1 MRAAVLFDIDGTLL
15 RSAGA
20 GASAL
25 SHALAT
31 ELGLE
36 LERVRAAM
44 ATVDFRGATDR
55 AILINLGEALGIPLE
70 PRQER
75 LLECYFEALER
86 TLLASRIETLPG
98 VNELLA
104 SLHQRDD
111 VYVGILTG
119 NFRPAARLKLGA
131 IGHAALVERAGGFGE
146 DGLRRHEL
154 AAAARTRLLEA
165 GVATSARI
173 VVVGDTEH
181 DVSCGKHIGAATV
194 AVGTGWTA
202 REVLVAAAP
211 DVFLED
217 LSAPRA
223 LLELLQQ

>member
-15 RSAGA
+15 RTAGA
-20 GASAL
+20 GARAL
-25 SHALAT
+25 THALAT
-31 ELGLE
+31 ELELE
-36 LERVRAAM
+36 LGRVTAAM

-55 AILINLGEALGIPLE
+55 AILRNLGEALDLPLE

-75 LLECYFEALER
+75 LLQRYFAALE
-86 TLLASRIETLPG
+86 LHLAEASVEVLPG

-104 SLHQRDD
+104 VLGLRQD

-146 DGLRRHEL
+146 DGLRRHDL
-154 AAAARTRLLEA
+154 AAAARERLWAA
-165 GVATSARI
+165 GVSPEARI

-181 DVSCGKHIGAATV
+181 DVACGKHIGAHTV
-194 AVGTGWTA
+194 AVATGWTA
-202 REVLVAAAP
+202 RETLLAAEP
-211 DVFLED
+211 DLFLDD
-217 LSAPRA
+217 LSVHERVLG
-223 LLELLQQ
+223 LLG